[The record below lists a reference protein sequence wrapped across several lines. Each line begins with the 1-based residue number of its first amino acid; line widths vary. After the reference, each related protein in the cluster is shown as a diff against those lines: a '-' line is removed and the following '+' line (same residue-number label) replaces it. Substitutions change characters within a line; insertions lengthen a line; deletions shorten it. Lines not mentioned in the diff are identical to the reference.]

1 MMTQTRLLKERP
13 PMFRETRMMNGREAT
28 VELEVAEYNKNQ
40 SIRMISDAG
49 GTVWDT
55 VFTVAKVGD
64 ATEMKMVME
73 AKPHKFMARIMNPLI
88 RGMVAKAVEAD
99 MDCVKD
105 YCESQSCLKPSEA
118 AILQKSNYP

>member
-1 MMTQTRLLKERP
+1 MTQTRLLKERP

-99 MDCVKD
+99 MNCVKD
-105 YCESQSCLKPSEA
+105 YCESQSCL
-118 AILQKSNYP
+118 